1 MIEANRGQAIS
12 EELTRAE
19 SAFAA
24 SVLLADGG
32 FPADSVSRLSYS
44 LLYRIRAL
52 LLTEGLEPRSH
63 EGALRLLSLHFVKS
77 GRIEPGASHL
87 FSRLMK
93 YREEADYNPS
103 YVFTPQDVR
112 ALTEEVRALGTLIA
126 NLIRR
131 AGYQAGETV

>member
-1 MIEANRGQAIS
+1 MTEANRGQAIS

-32 FPADSVSRLSYS
+32 FPADSVSRLYYS
-44 LLYRIRAL
+44 LLCRIRAL

-77 GRIEPGASHL
+77 GRIEPEASHL

-103 YVFTPQDVR
+103 YVFTPADVCK
-112 ALTEEVRALGTLIA
+112 LTEEVRALGIRIA
-126 NLIRR
+126 DLIRR
-131 AGYQAGETV
+131 AGYKAEK